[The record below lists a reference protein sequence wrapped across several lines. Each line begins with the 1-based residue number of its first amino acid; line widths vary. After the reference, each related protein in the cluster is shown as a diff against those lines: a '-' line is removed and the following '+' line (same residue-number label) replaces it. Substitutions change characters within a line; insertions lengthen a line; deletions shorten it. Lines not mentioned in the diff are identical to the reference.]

1 MKHSFSVIIPIFNE
15 EKIIQELYKR
25 LSESVQKVTDNY
37 ELIFINDGSRDSSFD
52 KLVDLSKNDSRV
64 FYINFS
70 RNFGHQ
76 IAVTA
81 GLNACRGDVV
91 VIIDGDLQDPPELIP
106 ELYEKFKQG
115 YKIVG
120 AKRISRKGD
129 TFFKK
134 ITAKIFYRILR
145 KITNVDIPV
154 DTGDYRLIDRKVV
167 DVINNMDE
175 PDKYIRGQVAWTGFK
190 TTFVE
195 FVRDERRFGVT
206 GYSLKK
212 MLKFAMDGITSFS
225 NYPLKLA
232 SVFGFIVSGISFIL
246 VIYVLISKY
255 VLQNVVEGWPSL
267 MLTILFLGGVQLICI
282 GILGEYLWRIMNNV
296 RKRPL
301 YIIDDTNIEKSNQ
314 TD

>member
-1 MKHSFSVIIPIFNE
+1 MKHSLSVIIPIFNE
-15 EKIIQELYKR
+15 EKIIKELYKR
-25 LSESVQKVTDNY
+25 LSGFVQKISDNY

-52 KLVDLSKNDSRV
+52 KLVDLFKSDSRV

-81 GLNACRGDVV
+81 GLNACHGDVV
-91 VIIDGDLQDPPELIP
+91 FIIDGDLQDPPELIP
-106 ELYEKFKQG
+106 DLYEKYKQG

-120 AKRISRKGD
+120 AKRISRNGD

-134 ITAKIFYRILR
+134 ITAKIFYLVFR
-145 KITNVDIPV
+145 KITNV
-154 DTGDYRLIDRKVV
+154 DTGDYRLIDRKIV

-175 PDKYIRGQVAWTGFK
+175 PDKYIRGQVAWTGFR

-195 FVRDERRFGVT
+195 FVRGERRFGVT

-225 NYPLKLA
+225 NYPLKRA
-232 SVFGFIVSGISFIL
+232 SVFGFIVSGISFLL
-246 VIYVLISKY
+246 VIYVLVSKY
-255 VLQNVVEGWPSL
+255 ILQNVVEGWPSL
-267 MLTILFLGGVQLICI
+267 MLTILFIGGVQLICI

-301 YIIDDTNIEKSNQ
+301 YIIDDTNIEKSN
-314 TD
+314 